1 MGRSTQEPAEMPPI
15 LVTGGS
21 GFCGRS
27 LVRALIAAGRSVR
40 VLSRRDGP
48 VQFPQASTY
57 RGDVTCRDDLK
68 AALQGC
74 DAVFHCAA
82 EKYDAERMATVN
94 IGGTRNIVDLAN
106 ELRVKFFCHMSSVG
120 VTGKTSLK
128 VVTEESL
135 CNPTNRY
142 EETKLAA
149 EQIVGCGIEGG
160 SSVILRPTNIF
171 GSATLRPLLAKSI
184 RDRAARLLKGNENAH
199 LVYVEDVA
207 AAALHCWQ
215 RSAKN
220 PVDVFIVSSDE
231 DGGVTYAE
239 VQAVLAELIPAAPR
253 RLRMAAPQV
262 IPYWIRRMQS
272 KNPNRGD
279 IIYSSRKLRE
289 TGFRFPYGLR
299 AGLTHAAATL
309 RDAPVG
315 SG

>member
-1 MGRSTQEPAEMPPI
+1 MRG
-15 LVTGGS
+15 
-21 GFCGRS
+21 
-27 LVRALIAAGRSVR
+27 LIAAGRSVR
-40 VLSRRDGP
+40 VLSRRDSR
-48 VQFPQASTY
+48 VQLPHVSTCH
-57 RGDVTCRDDLK
+57 GDVTCRDDVK

-74 DAVFHCAA
+74 DAVFHCAG
-82 EKYDAERMATVN
+82 EKYDSEKMARVN
-94 IGGTRNIVDLAN
+94 VGGTRNIVDLAN
-106 ELRVKFFCHMSSVG
+106 ELRVEFFCHVSSVG
-120 VTGKTSLK
+120 VIGKTPLK

-149 EQIVGCGIEGG
+149 EQVAGCGIEGG

-171 GSATLRPLLAKSI
+171 GCATLRPLLAKSI
-184 RDRAARLLKGNENAH
+184 RHRVARLLKGNENAH
-199 LVYVEDVA
+199 LVYVEDAA

-215 RSAKN
+215 RSPKK

-239 VQAVLAELIPAAPR
+239 IQAVLAESLPAAPR
-253 RLRMAAPQV
+253 PLRMAAPQV
-262 IPYWIRRMQS
+262 IPYWIRRMQR

-289 TGFRFPYGLR
+289 AGFRFPYGLR
-299 AGLTHAAATL
+299 AGLMHAAAAL